1 MYFHFFSVF
10 CTKHLAD
17 FAANGTIIA
26 LNNIT
31 KNNFP
36 AEDISTRYDDP
47 IMMWKQITDEIH
59 TLKFRE
65 CI

>member
-1 MYFHFFSVF
+1 M
-10 CTKHLAD
+10 AD

-47 IMMWKQITDEIH
+47 IMMCKQITDEIH